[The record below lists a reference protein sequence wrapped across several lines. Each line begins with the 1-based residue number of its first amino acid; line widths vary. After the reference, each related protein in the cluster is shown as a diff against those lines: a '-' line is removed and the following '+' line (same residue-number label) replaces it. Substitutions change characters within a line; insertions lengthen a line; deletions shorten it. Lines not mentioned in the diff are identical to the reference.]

1 MTKRTGN
8 ASGKRDGRGV
18 SRGAHAA
25 DRPDDGDAHALAG
38 VGAHAGRGALQAV
51 FTAEAEAL
59 AGPRASTSPNAPITT
74 GAARP
79 RS

>member
-38 VGAHAGRGALQAV
+38 VVHTLGVGALQAV
-51 FTAEAEAL
+51 FTADAL